1 MRHERFEAE
10 DGDAFEDFE
19 GAAARGERTD
29 RADPTDRAER
39 DRSRRS
45 RRRRDRSRR
54 QRRRRE
60 PLTPEERAYRA
71 ARARANRKASFYG
84 HLFAYGSTL
93 ALLLVTTRSL
103 RVVTIVA
110 AAWGLAVG
118 LHYFAAIVLSDLRQ
132 RWIDEELGRNAKP
145 KVDAEKRDHAERKV
159 RSLEDLSASIAHEI
173 RNPITAAKSLVQQMG
188 EDPLSGQNVEFASV
202 ALGELDR
209 VERSISHLLKYARDE
224 ELRVETLDVADV
236 VDSALETFRD
246 RIERD
251 AIRVERD
258 LTAAGFVLGDGEKLR
273 RVVINLIGNALDA
286 MDAARVSPT
295 LRLSAGENLAGSE
308 AWIRVR
314 DNGAGVGAESQGKI
328 FDPFYST
335 KDHGTGLGLA
345 LSRKLVEAHGGT
357 LEMES
362 EPGVGTEFIV
372 IFPRNPESGPDG
384 GSEGGSEREGER
396 R

>member
-1 MRHERFEAE
+1 
-10 DGDAFEDFE
+10 
-19 GAAARGERTD
+19 
-29 RADPTDRAER
+29 
-39 DRSRRS
+39 
-45 RRRRDRSRR
+45 
-54 QRRRRE
+54 
-60 PLTPEERAYRA
+60 
-71 ARARANRKASFYG
+71 
-84 HLFAYGSTL
+84 
-93 ALLLVTTRSL
+93 
-103 RVVTIVA
+103 
-110 AAWGLAVG
+110 
-118 LHYFAAIVLSDLRQ
+118 
-132 RWIDEELGRNAKP
+132 
-145 KVDAEKRDHAERKV
+145 
-159 RSLEDLSASIAHEI
+159 
-173 RNPITAAKSLVQQMG
+173 MG
-188 EDPLSGQNVEFASV
+188 EDPLSGQNVEFANV

-251 AIRVERD
+251 GIRVERD

-286 MDAARVSPT
+286 MDGAAVSPT
-295 LRLSAGENLAGSE
+295 LWLSAGENLAGSE

-314 DNGAGVGAESQGKI
+314 DNGAGVGTESQGKI

-362 EPGVGTEFIV
+362 EPGVGTELIV

-384 GSEGGSEREGER
+384 GSDGGSGREGER